1 MPISLSSILFEND
14 FDSNPQDNNQSTRG
28 QAGMPTKEEI
38 RALANKRYYEKLGIK
53 PTPLTPDD
61 IDRNVD
67 TIIAVATGEEYSDDP
82 EDLEFDRQNGNAV
95 TTKQQSPE
103 LPDLSSLSS
112 LLDTE
117 TEVESLNENE
127 GEETIDDEVVRL
139 VKRYEDKNIQQNLF
153 KEIFGGADPVF
164 ELMSKKR
171 GFFRVKTIKDPTKD
185 LSAAHEVDAL
195 AAKVKNEQ
203 QRIQSKYDVDI
214 IKKGAIGSGS
224 QTFDTWIIIDNKTD
238 RHISVVFA
246 NGGNK
251 GHEFER
257 KVGAEFD
264 KKLGPAWEAL
274 RNYLL
279 IPSNDPAGVGVDLTT
294 DLESF
299 DLTNQ
304 SSVEPRPFTGK
315 INDVGAVISDL
326 TLNVRRKKNL
336 ITKIYI
342 SLKGEKG
349 KTISNN
355 GYPGFTVDK
364 YTGEVNAPSLDNM
377 TGVDSDL
384 LEFAKAVG
392 LDNSLIAKGLTR
404 WINAGEI
411 EGEDPKTPQVTVQIT
426 PAQGT
431 EALKYVTAQIGYGY
445 IYFREKSGKG
455 RFHILTLKDAGDI
468 GKLVGNFTGGE
479 IRYPYYVQNNPGHPR
494 KGDPSSRQCTISL
507 KTDKAN
513 YNVEIRKA
521 ASVSDARTDAATG
534 LQCNLQITKIHDTPK
549 AALVEARTRTSFN
562 GTTSQKAQGLLGSL
576 LWPQRLHQ

>member
-164 ELMSKKR
+164 ELMSKKV
-171 GFFRVKTIKDPTKD
+171 GFFRVKTIKDPQKD
-185 LSAAHEVDAL
+185 LSDAHEVDAL

-224 QTFDTWIIIDNKTD
+224 RTFDTWIIIDNISD
-238 RHISVVFA
+238 RRIAVVFA

-304 SSVEPRPFTGK
+304 SSVEPRPFTGTVG
-315 INDVGAVISDL
+315 DVGAVISDL
-326 TLNVRRKKNL
+326 TLNVRRKNNV
-336 ITKIYI
+336 ITPIYI

-349 KTISNN
+349 KTIANN
-355 GYPGFTVDK
+355 GYPGFNVNK
-364 YTGEVNAPSLDNM
+364 LTGVVTAPPLANM

-384 LEFAKAVG
+384 LNFAKAVG

-404 WINAGEI
+404 WINTGEI
-411 EGEDPKTPQVTVQIT
+411 KGEDLIV
-426 PAQGT
+426 
-431 EALKYVTAQIGYGY
+431 
-445 IYFREKSGKG
+445 
-455 RFHILTLKDAGDI
+455 
-468 GKLVGNFTGGE
+468 
-479 IRYPYYVQNNPGHPR
+479 
-494 KGDPSSRQCTISL
+494 
-507 KTDKAN
+507 
-513 YNVEIRKA
+513 
-521 ASVSDARTDAATG
+521 
-534 LQCNLQITKIHDTPK
+534 
-549 AALVEARTRTSFN
+549 
-562 GTTSQKAQGLLGSL
+562 
-576 LWPQRLHQ
+576 

>member
-14 FDSNPQDNNQSTRG
+14 SATNAQDNNQSSATG
-28 QAGMPTKEEI
+28 QAGMRSREEI
-38 RALANKRYYEKLGIK
+38 RALANKRYYEGTSIN
-53 PTPLTPDD
+53 PEPLTPSD
-61 IDRNVD
+61 IGRNVD

-82 EDLEFDRQNGNAV
+82 EDLEFDRQSGNAV

-103 LPDLSSLSS
+103 LPDLSSL
-112 LLDTE
+112 LDTE
-117 TEVESLNENE
+117 TEIKSLNE
-127 GEETIDDEVVRL
+127 GKKKPIETIDDEVVRL
-139 VKRYEDKNIQQNLF
+139 VKRYEDNDLQKSLF
-153 KEIFGGADPVF
+153 NEIFGGADPVF
-164 ELMSKKR
+164 ELMSKKK
-171 GFFRVKTIKDPTKD
+171 GFFRVKAIKDPTKD
-185 LSAAHEVDAL
+185 LSDPREIDNL
-195 AAKVKNEQ
+195 ARKIKTKQETILGKYKV
-203 QRIQSKYDVDI
+203 YI
-214 IKKGAIGSGS
+214 IKKNQPGSGS
-224 QTFDTWIIIDNKTD
+224 GTFDTWSIFDNKTD

-251 GHEFER
+251 GHEFEG

-279 IPSNDPAGVGVDLTT
+279 IPSNDPAGVGVDLLTN
-294 DLESF
+294 LESF

-315 INDVGAVISDL
+315 INDVGEVISDL

-355 GYPGFTVDK
+355 GYPGFTVDN

-445 IYFREKSGKG
+445 IYFREKSGG
-455 RFHILTLKDAGDI
+455 RGFTIMTLKDAGDI

-479 IRYPYYVQNNPGHPR
+479 IRYPYYVQNNPGNPR
-494 KGDPSSRQCTISL
+494 EGDPSSRQCTIRL
-507 KTDKAN
+507 NTDKAN
-513 YNVEIRKA
+513 YNVEIRKT

-534 LQCNLQITKIHDTPK
+534 LQCNMQITKIHDIPK
-549 AALVEARTRTSFN
+549 AAVVVETRTKIN
-562 GTTSQKAQGLLGSL
+562 GTTSQKAPVLLSSL

>member
-14 FDSNPQDNNQSTRG
+14 PVANAQNNNQSTTG
-28 QAGMPTKEEI
+28 QAGMPSREDI
-38 RALANKRYYEKLGIK
+38 RALANKRYYEGTSIN
-53 PTPLTPDD
+53 PEPLTPSD
-61 IDRNVD
+61 IGRNVD

-82 EDLEFDRQNGNAV
+82 EDLEFDRQSGNAV

-103 LPDLSSLSS
+103 LPDLSS

-127 GEETIDDEVVRL
+127 GEETIDDEVEQL
-139 VKRYEDKNIQQNLF
+139 LKRYEDKNIQQNLF

-164 ELMSKKR
+164 EHMSQK
-171 GFFRVKTIKDPTKD
+171 GIFFRVKVIKDPTKD
-185 LSAAHEVDAL
+185 LSDAHEVDAL

-203 QRIQSKYDVDI
+203 QRIQSKYDVYI
-214 IKKGAIGSGS
+214 IKKKQPGSGS
-224 QTFDTWIIIDNKTD
+224 GTFDTWSIFDNKTD

-251 GHEFER
+251 GHEFEG

-279 IPSNDPAGVGVDLTT
+279 IPSNDPDGVGVDLLTN
-294 DLESF
+294 LESF

-315 INDVGAVISDL
+315 ISDVGEVISDL

-445 IYFREKSGKG
+445 IYFREKSGG
-455 RFHILTLKDAGDI
+455 RGFTIMTLKDAGDI

-494 KGDPSSRQCTISL
+494 EGDPSTRQCTIRL
-507 KTDKAN
+507 NTDKAN

-521 ASVSDARTDAATG
+521 ASVSARRTDAATG
-534 LQCNLQITKIHDTPK
+534 LQCNMQITKIHDIPK
-549 AALVEARTRTSFN
+549 AAVVVETRTKIN
-562 GTTSQKAQGLLGSL
+562 GTTSQKAPVLLSSL